1 MCGERT
7 VNLNRSKAP
16 GRQKTVESWRAR
28 LYLTELLFFSLF
40 LYIPHSLLTPDCCLK
55 VQWVTLLV
63 NLGISGNFLSFY
75 TAYTLNIPLTLPQ
88 ATAQVLDALNISPF
102 LIAAGGGVTG
112 WRQGVSHDSSSA
124 SGTKGGSSL
133 S

>member
-1 MCGERT
+1 M
-7 VNLNRSKAP
+7 
-16 GRQKTVESWRAR
+16 
-28 LYLTELLFFSLF
+28 
-40 LYIPHSLLTPDCCLK
+40 
-55 VQWVTLLV
+55 LLV

-75 TAYTLNIPLTLPQ
+75 TAYTLNIPLPLPQ

-124 SGTKGGSSL
+124 SGTKGGSSF

>member
-1 MCGERT
+1 MGSAQ
-7 VNLNRSKAP
+7 LNRSKAP
-16 GRQKTVESWRAR
+16 GRHKTVESWRAR

-40 LYIPHSLLTPDCCLK
+40 FYIPHSLLTPDCCLK
-55 VQWVTLLV
+55 VQWVMLLV

-75 TAYTLNIPLTLPQ
+75 TAYTLNIPLPLPQ
-88 ATAQVLDALNISPF
+88 ATAQVLDAEHLNISPF

-124 SGTKGGSSL
+124 SGTKGGSSFL
-133 S
+133 